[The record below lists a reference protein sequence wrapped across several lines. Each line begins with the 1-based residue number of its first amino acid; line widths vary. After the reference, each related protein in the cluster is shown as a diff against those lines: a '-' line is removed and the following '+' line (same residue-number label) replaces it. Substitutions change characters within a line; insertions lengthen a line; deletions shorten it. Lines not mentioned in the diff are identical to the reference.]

1 MISSKRGKTRLNNRK
16 ELKNMSKIKAIHH
29 VAIKAKG
36 LEEYKKTIEFYNG
49 LLEMPIV
56 REWGTEESPAAM
68 VDTGAGLLEIFANGN
83 DVPTE
88 GALGHIAFETD
99 NVDDCI
105 ECVRKAGYEITM
117 EPKDIVIQSN
127 PPYPARIGFC
137 IGPVG
142 ESVEF
147 FCVK

>member
-1 MISSKRGKTRLNNRK
+1 
-16 ELKNMSKIKAIHH
+16 MSKIKAIHH

-56 REWGTEESPAAM
+56 REWGTEENPAAM

-83 DVPTE
+83 DVPSE
-88 GALGHIAFETD
+88 GALRHIAFETD
-99 NVDDCI
+99 NVDECI
-105 ECVRKAGYEITM
+105 ETVRKAGYEITM

-137 IGPVG
+137 TGPVG